1 MTLSISLKMKT
12 NLTWDPFWSFSS
24 AVHVSLGKPPISALP
39 QRFSPFCPSSW
50 LLDGHSL
57 STEWRTDLLSRVS
70 AVLKME
76 MGAIQFLREIVLK
89 PSWQSRGL
97 VTCTGHRLCGSGLG
111 CIRVALSSMWNHW
124 VLFGKRTLSV
134 SPNYVVIVQHSLKYP
149 SLIKLKT
156 QRECECMLINLSTW
170 YTHRALGQGLCQDK
184 VQAPSALEL
193 YWISTAKASL
203 KTPLQGSGHC

>member
-24 AVHVSLGKPPISALP
+24 AVHVFLGKPPISALP
-39 QRFSPFCPSSW
+39 QRFSLFCPSSW

-70 AVLKME
+70 AVLEME

-111 CIRVALSSMWNHW
+111 SIRVALSTMWTAGFFLGREHSPCLQTMLW
-124 VLFGKRTLSV
+124 LSNIASNIQALLNWRLRENV
-134 SPNYVVIVQHSLKYP
+134 SACSL
-149 SLIKLKT
+149 T
-156 QRECECMLINLSTW
+156 
-170 YTHRALGQGLCQDK
+170 
-184 VQAPSALEL
+184 
-193 YWISTAKASL
+193 
-203 KTPLQGSGHC
+203 